1 MARAIIAL
9 IISALD
15 YLSSVV
21 LTISSIAVAAAQYI
35 RMFQRYVRQQLL
47 QHWRH
52 SEVLESN

>member
-35 RMFQRYVRQQLL
+35 RMFQRYVRQ
-47 QHWRH
+47 HWRH